1 MIKAGAW
8 ISTACAPARDP
19 VDGDGMVEP
28 VAEEVGGPAD
38 LHGDLTAS
46 GLVEGVDAIEHATLD
61 DPSLDRRAPGSCQSK
76 LARSSI
82 SSMTTEVA
90 PAVGYA

>member
-1 MIKAGAW
+1 VRQLGIR
-8 ISTACAPARDP
+8 STAMGWLNRWLRKLEARRTCT
-19 VDGDGMVEP
+19 
-28 VAEEVGGPAD
+28 AN
-38 LHGDLTAS
+38 LTAS

-61 DPSLDRRAPGSCQSK
+61 DPSLDRRAPGSCQST